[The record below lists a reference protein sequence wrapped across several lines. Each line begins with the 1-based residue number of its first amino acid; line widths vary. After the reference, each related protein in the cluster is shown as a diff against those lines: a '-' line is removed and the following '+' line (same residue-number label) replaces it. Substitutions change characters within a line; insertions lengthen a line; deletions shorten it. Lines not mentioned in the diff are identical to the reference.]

1 MKDDAGSNEKS
12 ATPTRESLIEQHPN
26 LYNIFL
32 ILALI
37 SLVGLVIFLLSDV
50 ISFGQDASHKGLLD
64 DIHSQN
70 TIASEFILF
79 TNQTDDVLKKISLGV
94 KPVIGLIYAGSSS
107 LSENKSVKSLS
118 ASNVSDN
125 SGNRTARKNA
135 VNASNS
141 SPNSSLLSSIPV
153 SATNNKKKAS
163 IGSGYAISAYSSG
176 DSSSEGSSSKGR
188 LHHSNSGASSSESSS
203 ETASGINK
211 SLPSQSNLGG
221 STHIQSQ
228 LNSSQIAGTFDN
240 MQLNESLHN
249 QSQQNRSETSDL
261 SAGISHSG
269 QSQPKANSSLI
280 DGKILK
286 TDQIGSKDTINGVST
301 FNISRAGLSSET
313 SASEAIASFSVAS
326 NNSSADHVAAKGVH
340 TNETAAN
347 STSNNNTTTSSSNDL
362 LSGLPALKS
371 DAQNLSI
378 SASESISANES
389 ISASD
394 ISMQMNASKISI
406 TPSIPSDGVNAAD
419 VNKDVG
425 TGNSADNFVVKSL
438 KFNSN
443 SLDKGSGDTVRPS
456 ETKGKSVS
464 TADSSSKSKDSKKT
478 QPSKRNKVVQG
489 SKRPIRP
496 DRPNTNKKSNK

>member
-12 ATPTRESLIEQHPN
+12 ATSTRESLIEQHPN

-64 DIHSQN
+64 DIHSQK

-79 TNQTDDVLKKISLGV
+79 ANQTDDVLKKISLGV
-94 KPVIGLIYAGSSS
+94 KPVIGLIHAGSSS

-153 SATNNKKKAS
+153 SAINNKKKAS

-188 LHHSNSGASSSESSS
+188 LHHSNSGESSSKKSS

-211 SLPSQSNLGG
+211 SLQSQSDLGG

-228 LNSSQIAGTFDN
+228 LNSSQIAGTLDN
-240 MQLNESLHN
+240 MQLNESLRN
-249 QSQQNRSETSDL
+249 RSQQNRSETSYL
-261 SAGISHSG
+261 SSGISHSG
-269 QSQPKANSSLI
+269 QSQPTANSSLI
-280 DGKILK
+280 GGKNLK
-286 TDQIGSKDTINGVST
+286 TDQIGSKDTINGIST
-301 FNISRAGLSSET
+301 FNISRAGLPSET
-313 SASEAIASFSVAS
+313 SASEAISSFSVAS
-326 NNSSADHVAAKGVH
+326 NNSSAGHVAAKGVR
-340 TNETAAN
+340 TDEAAAN
-347 STSNNNTTTSSSNDL
+347 STLNNNITAPSSNDL

-371 DAQNLSI
+371 DAWNL
-378 SASESISANES
+378 SISANES
-389 ISASD
+389 ISARD

-406 TPSIPSDGVNAAD
+406 APSMPSDGVDAAD

-443 SLDKGSGDTVRPS
+443 SVDKGSGDTARPS

-464 TADSSSKSKDSKKT
+464 TTDRSSKSKDSKKT
-478 QPSKRNKVVQG
+478 KLSKRNKVIQG

>member
-50 ISFGQDASHKGLLD
+50 ISFGEDASHKGLLD
-64 DIHSQN
+64 DIHSQK
-70 TIASEFILF
+70 TIASEFIMF

-94 KPVIGLIYAGSSS
+94 KPVVELIYPGSSS
-107 LSENKSVKSLS
+107 LSGRKSGKSLS

-125 SGNRTARKNA
+125 SGNRTDRKNA

-153 SATNNKKKAS
+153 SAFNNKTKAS
-163 IGSGYAISAYSSG
+163 TGSGYAISAYSSG

-188 LHHSNSGASSSESSS
+188 LHHSNSGAASSKISN
-203 ETASGINK
+203 ETAFGINK
-211 SLPSQSNLGG
+211 SLQSQSDLGR

-240 MQLNESLHN
+240 MQLNESLRN
-249 QSQQNRSETSDL
+249 QSLQNRSETSDL

-286 TDQIGSKDTINGVST
+286 TDQIESKDTINGVST

-326 NNSSADHVAAKGVH
+326 NNSSADHVAAKGVN

-378 SASESISANES
+378 SANES

-406 TPSIPSDGVNAAD
+406 TPSIPRGGIDAAD

-425 TGNSADNFVVKSL
+425 TGNSADHFVVKSL

-464 TADSSSKSKDSKKT
+464 TADSSSKDSKKT
-478 QPSKRNKVVQG
+478 KLSKRNKVIQG

-496 DRPNTNKKSNK
+496 DRLNTNKKSNK

>member
-1 MKDDAGSNEKS
+1 MKDDAGSNKES
-12 ATPTRESLIEQHPN
+12 AIPTRESLIEQHPD

-50 ISFGQDASHKGLLD
+50 ISFGQDASHKGLLE
-64 DIHSQN
+64 DIHSQK

-79 TNQTDDVLKKISLGV
+79 TNQTDDVLKTISLGV

-107 LSENKSVKSLS
+107 LSEEKSGKSLS

-135 VNASNS
+135 VNTSNS

-153 SATNNKKKAS
+153 SAINNKKKAS

-188 LHHSNSGASSSESSS
+188 LHHCNSGSASSKESS

-211 SLPSQSNLGG
+211 SLQGQSKLSG
-221 STHIQSQ
+221 STPIQSV
-228 LNSSQIAGTFDN
+228 LNSSQVAGALDD
-240 MQLNESLHN
+240 MQLNQSLRN
-249 QSQQNRSETSDL
+249 NSQQNRSETSNL

-269 QSQPKANSSLI
+269 QSQPTANSSLI
-280 DGKILK
+280 GGKILK
-286 TDQIGSKDTINGVST
+286 TDQIGSKDTIDGIST
-301 FNISRAGLSSET
+301 LNISSAGLPSET
-313 SASEAIASFSVAS
+313 SASEAITSFSVVS
-326 NNSSADHVAAKGVH
+326 NNSSAGHVAAEGIH
-340 TNETAAN
+340 ADETASSIT
-347 STSNNNTTTSSSNDL
+347 STNNTTASSSNDIL
-362 LSGLPALKS
+362 PGLYALKS

-378 SASESISANES
+378 SANRPISAR
-389 ISASD
+389 D
-394 ISMQMNASKISI
+394 ISMQMNESRILI
-406 TPSIPSDGVNAAD
+406 TPPIHYEGGNAAD
-419 VNKDVG
+419 ASKDVDA
-425 TGNSADNFVVKSL
+425 GNSADHFVVKSL
-438 KFNSN
+438 KFKSN
-443 SLDKGSGDTVRPS
+443 NIDKGSSDTAKPPER
-456 ETKGKSVS
+456 KSKS
-464 TADSSSKSKDSKKT
+464 ISSASSSSKSKDSKKT
-478 QPSKRNKVVQG
+478 QLSKRNKVIQG

>member
-37 SLVGLVIFLLSDV
+37 SLLGLVIFLLSDV

-64 DIHSQN
+64 DIRSQK

-107 LSENKSVKSLS
+107 LSEKKSGKSLS

-125 SGNRTARKNA
+125 SGDRTARKNA

-141 SPNSSLLSSIPV
+141 SPNSSLLSSIPA
-153 SATNNKKKAS
+153 SAINNKKKAS
-163 IGSGYAISAYSSG
+163 TGSGYAISAYSDG

-188 LHHSNSGASSSESSS
+188 LHHSNSGAASSKKSS

-211 SLPSQSNLGG
+211 SLQNQSDLGG
-221 STHIQSQ
+221 STPIQPQ
-228 LNSSQIAGTFDN
+228 LNSSQIADTLDN
-240 MQLNESLHN
+240 MQLNESLGN
-249 QSQQNRSETSDL
+249 QSLRNRSETSDL

-269 QSQPKANSSLI
+269 QSEPKANSSFI
-280 DGKILK
+280 GGKILK
-286 TDQIGSKDTINGVST
+286 TDQIDSKDTINGIST
-301 FNISRAGLSSET
+301 LNISRAGLPSET

-326 NNSSADHVAAKGVH
+326 NNSSAGHVAAKVVRTDGA
-340 TNETAAN
+340 AAN
-347 STSNNNTTTSSSNDL
+347 STSSNNTTTSSSNDL

-378 SASESISANES
+378 SARG
-389 ISASD
+389 

-406 TPSIPSDGVNAAD
+406 APSIPSDGVDAAD
-419 VNKDVG
+419 VNKDMG
-425 TGNSADNFVVKSL
+425 KGNSADNFVVKSL

-443 SLDKGSGDTVRPS
+443 NVDKVSGDTAKPTK
-456 ETKGKSVS
+456 TKGKSFS

-478 QPSKRNKVVQG
+478 KLSKRNKVIQG

-496 DRPNTNKKSNK
+496 DRLNNNKKSNK

>member
-50 ISFGQDASHKGLLD
+50 ISFGEDASHKGLLD

-211 SLPSQSNLGG
+211 SLQSQSDLGG
-221 STHIQSQ
+221 STQIQSQ

-249 QSQQNRSETSDL
+249 QSLQNRSETSDL

-280 DGKILK
+280 GGKILK
-286 TDQIGSKDTINGVST
+286 TDQIESKEMINGVST
-301 FNISRAGLSSET
+301 FNISLAGLPSET

-340 TNETAAN
+340 TNETDAN

-378 SASESISANES
+378 SAS
-389 ISASD
+389 D

-406 TPSIPSDGVNAAD
+406 TPSIPRGGIDAAD

-425 TGNSADNFVVKSL
+425 TGNSADHFVVKSL

-464 TADSSSKSKDSKKT
+464 TADSSSKDSKKT
-478 QPSKRNKVVQG
+478 KLSKRNKVIQG

>member
-1 MKDDAGSNEKS
+1 MKYDAGSNEKN

-50 ISFGQDASHKGLLD
+50 ISFGEDASHKGLLD
-64 DIHSQN
+64 DIHSQK
-70 TIASEFILF
+70 TIASEFIMF

-94 KPVIGLIYAGSSS
+94 KPVVELIYPGSSS
-107 LSENKSVKSLS
+107 LSERKSGKSLS

-125 SGNRTARKNA
+125 SGNRTDRKNA

-153 SATNNKKKAS
+153 SAINNKKKAS
-163 IGSGYAISAYSSG
+163 TGSEYAISAYSSG
-176 DSSSEGSSSKGR
+176 DSSSEGSSSNGR
-188 LHHSNSGASSSESSS
+188 LHHSNSGAASSKISN
-203 ETASGINK
+203 ETAFGINK
-211 SLPSQSNLGG
+211 SLQSQSDLGR

-240 MQLNESLHN
+240 MQLNESLRN
-249 QSQQNRSETSDL
+249 QSLQNRSETSDL

-269 QSQPKANSSLI
+269 QSQLTANSSLI
-280 DGKILK
+280 GGKILK

-326 NNSSADHVAAKGVH
+326 NNSSAGHVAAKSVH
-340 TNETAAN
+340 TDEAAAN
-347 STSNNNTTTSSSNDL
+347 FTSNNNTTASSSNDL

-378 SASESISANES
+378 SANES
-389 ISASD
+389 ISARD

-406 TPSIPSDGVNAAD
+406 APSTPRDGVDAAD
-419 VNKDVG
+419 VNKDMG

-443 SLDKGSGDTVRPS
+443 NVDKGSRDTAKPS

-464 TADSSSKSKDSKKT
+464 SASSSSKSKDGKKA
-478 QPSKRNKVVQG
+478 QPNKRNKVIQG

-496 DRPNTNKKSNK
+496 DRSNINKRSN

>member
-64 DIHSQN
+64 DIHSQK

-79 TNQTDDVLKKISLGV
+79 ANQTDDVLKKISLGV
-94 KPVIGLIYAGSSS
+94 KPIIGLIHAGSSS

-118 ASNVSDN
+118 ASNVSNN
-125 SGNRTARKNA
+125 SENRTARKNA

-153 SATNNKKKAS
+153 SAINNKKKAS
-163 IGSGYAISAYSSG
+163 VGSGYAISAYSSG

-188 LHHSNSGASSSESSS
+188 LHHSNSGESSSKKSS

-211 SLPSQSNLGG
+211 SLQSQSDLGG

-228 LNSSQIAGTFDN
+228 LNSSQIAGTLDN
-240 MQLNESLHN
+240 MQLNESLRN
-249 QSQQNRSETSDL
+249 QSQQNRSETSNL
-261 SAGISHSG
+261 SSGISHSG
-269 QSQPKANSSLI
+269 QSQPTANSSLI
-280 DGKILK
+280 GGK
-286 TDQIGSKDTINGVST
+286 T
-301 FNISRAGLSSET
+301 
-313 SASEAIASFSVAS
+313 SEAIASFSVAS
-326 NNSSADHVAAKGVH
+326 NNSSAGHVAAKGVR
-340 TNETAAN
+340 TDEAAAN
-347 STSNNNTTTSSSNDL
+347 STLNNNITAPSSNDL

-371 DAQNLSI
+371 DAWNL
-378 SASESISANES
+378 SISANES
-389 ISASD
+389 ISTRD

-406 TPSIPSDGVNAAD
+406 APSMPSDGVDAAD

-443 SLDKGSGDTVRPS
+443 SVDKGSGDTARPS

-464 TADSSSKSKDSKKT
+464 TADRSSKSKDSKKT
-478 QPSKRNKVVQG
+478 KLSKRNKVIQG